1 MVVRPRDGTVYAIL
15 LAAQTLAVGFLLW
28 TVFPIFYSVVTHLG
42 ERQDV
47 SWSSLLGLAAGTVLL
62 QACYW
67 ARIRWVTVRAPC
79 HSLFVA
85 HLVFF
90 SARLSFLFGG
100 AFFSAIFFRHL
111 PALGSVPPFWEIFI
125 RAISIGAM
133 LFGLF
138 CYSLELER
146 LGRAIE
152 EPTLPV

>member
-1 MVVRPRDGTVYAIL
+1 MAVKPRQEAVYAIL

-42 ERQDV
+42 ERQNV

-67 ARIRWVTVRAPC
+67 GRVCCVAVPAPC
-79 HSLFVA
+79 RNLFIA

-90 SARLSFLFGG
+90 AARLSFLFGG

-111 PALGSVPPFWEIFI
+111 PALGSAPPFWEVIV
-125 RAISIGAM
+125 RVISIGAM

-146 LGRAIE
+146 LGKAIE
-152 EPTLPV
+152 EAPSTM